1 MFRASSPPIQRPKRC
16 VFVVSLEGLIGCG
29 KSTQLELLKEHYAD
43 DDRVTFVDEPVD
55 AWNDLGIL
63 NAMYDGTLDKG
74 MFQLTAL
81 MTRIAPIM
89 IAMHSD
95 AKVIV
100 TERSW
105 ISDFLVF
112 ARANLRQPI
121 HSATYHYTF
130 LQLQA
135 ALEHLVVVDVSML
148 YLRCPVQTAVAR
160 MRERAR
166 DAESS
171 VATEYMQTLYTL
183 HEQMIT
189 DAKTGQLTNYC
200 RINHAPRQAP
210 GMMTTAVVIDCETT
224 DRAQIHEIII
234 NNVEASL
241 RRAECSAATAYWQ
254 ARQLYAAASS
264 TATAAAAGTA
274 ASASGWQTA
283 IRGPRPCEDSRQASE
298 SSC

>member
-1 MFRASSPPIQRPKRC
+1 MFGTSSSPIQRSKRC

-29 KSTQLELLKEHYAD
+29 KSTQLELLKERYAN

-63 NAMYDGTLDKG
+63 NAMYNGTLDKG

-112 ARANLRQPI
+112 ARANLRQPV
-121 HSATYHYTF
+121 HNATYHYTF

-135 ALEHLVVVDVSML
+135 ALEHLVLVDVSML
-148 YLRCPVQTAVAR
+148 YLRCPVPTAVAR

-171 VATEYMQTLYTL
+171 VATEYMQTLYAL

-200 RINHAPRQAP
+200 RINHAGVPPQPP

-224 DRAQIHEIII
+224 NRAQIHEIIT

-254 ARQLYAAASS
+254 ARQLYA
-264 TATAAAAGTA
+264 TAAAAAAAA
-274 ASASGWQTA
+274 ASASGWQTT